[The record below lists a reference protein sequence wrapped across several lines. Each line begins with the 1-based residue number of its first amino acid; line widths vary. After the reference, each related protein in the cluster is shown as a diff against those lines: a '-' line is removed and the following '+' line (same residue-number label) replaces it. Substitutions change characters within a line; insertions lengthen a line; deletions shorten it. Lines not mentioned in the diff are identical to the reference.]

1 MLASG
6 AVEQVEVVQAGAVH
20 RLYGGP
26 FASRDEA
33 LKAARALPSTLGIKP
48 IVVRRSAD

>member
-1 MLASG
+1 M
-6 AVEQVEVVQAGAVH
+6 AVVEVVRAGLVH

-33 LKAARALPSTLGIKP
+33 LAAARALPAALAIKP
-48 IVVRRSAD
+48 IVVRRGAD